1 MRAFLGPLSL
11 GEGKSVDLG
20 PSAGVTGHVTAQQR
34 GPAAPG
40 SPPCRFGSPPF
51 GIGALGIPCSAFP
64 AFLAAAEFGRR
75 LFPFSSCPRRQQGPG
90 KVQRGLRGCPRAAG
104 ESTGGPGP
112 PSIPIPGARSSFHL
126 LKANLTYPDY
136 SFAFLST

>member
-34 GPAAPG
+34 GPAAPS

-64 AFLAAAEFGRR
+64 AFLAAAEFREEA
-75 LFPFSSCPRRQQGPG
+75 LPLLLLPPE
-90 KVQRGLRGCPRAAG
+90 AAG
-104 ESTGGPGP
+104 SWQGAEGAPAP
-112 PSIPIPGARSSFHL
+112 PASPFLQPIPPF
-126 LKANLTYPDY
+126 TC
-136 SFAFLST
+136 